1 MFICGSI
8 LLALKPAWVD
18 HAQDVA
24 YLVAAVLFAV
34 GLKMLASPRTARRG
48 NGIAAVGML
57 IAIVATLY
65 VNELLSLVWIV
76 IAAAIGSTAGAIAA
90 VRIQMTAMPQFVAL
104 FNGFGGLASLLVAT
118 SEYVRRAGA
127 QREWETVQ
135 EAIEQS
141 RSLGIVIDGIAP
153 DAITADQ
160 GLNIGLSILI
170 GGVTFAGSMIAFAK
184 LQGLIA
190 GRPRIFKG
198 QFAANII
205 MLALA
210 VIGSVWLAFEPGAW
224 MWVLFITFLGAA
236 LGVTLTIAVGGAD
249 MPVMVALL
257 NSYSGLAACATG
269 FVLSPPN
276 KALIVSGSLVGASG
290 IILTMIMCRAMNRS
304 LANVLFGGV
313 GTDESTGAAGTV
325 MEDRAVRTTDAEDLA
340 IMLDGAQKVIVVPG
354 YGMAVSQAQHAV
366 RDLFNKLEARG
377 CKVYFAIH
385 PVAGRMPGHMNVL
398 LAEVDI
404 PYDRMLDLE
413 QSNAEVQ
420 NADLALVIGAND
432 VVNPAARHD
441 TSSPIYGMPIIDVD
455 RATVVVVCKRSLGAG
470 YAGVENEL
478 FFMPNTLMMF
488 GDAKKTMSALV
499 TALG

>member
-1 MFICGSI
+1 VCICGFI
-8 LLALKPAWVD
+8 LAQKPAWLD
-18 HAQDVA
+18 HAQDIA

-34 GLKMLASPRTARRG
+34 GLKMLASPRSARQG
-48 NGIAAVGML
+48 NTIAAIGML

-65 VNELLSLVWIV
+65 VENVLSFVWIV
-76 IAAAIGSTAGAIAA
+76 IAAAIGSVAGAIGAI
-90 VRIQMTAMPQFVAL
+90 RIQMTAMPQFVAL
-104 FNGFGGLASLLVAT
+104 FNGFGGLASLLVAV
-118 SEYVRRAGA
+118 SEYARRVPA
-127 QREWETVQ
+127 QREWM
-135 EAIEQS
+135 ASLEQAQG
-141 RSLGIVIDGIAP
+141 LGILIDGLP
-153 DAITADQ
+153 PGVITMDQ
-160 GLNIGLSILI
+160 GLTIGLSILI
-170 GGVTFAGSMIAFAK
+170 GGVTFTGSMIAFAK
-184 LQGLIA
+184 LQGLMA

-198 QFAANII
+198 QLIANIV
-205 MLALA
+205 MLAFALL
-210 VIGSVWLAFEPGAW
+210 GSIWLMFDPGAW
-224 MWVLFITFLGAA
+224 LWIVLITLLGSA

-257 NSYSGLAACATG
+257 NSYSGMAACATG
-269 FVLSPPN
+269 FVLAPPN

-290 IILTMIMCRAMNRS
+290 IILTMIMCKAMNRS

-313 GTDESTGAAGTV
+313 GTDDSTGAAGRV
-325 MEDRAVRTTDAEDLA
+325 AEDRNVRTTDPEDLA
-340 IMLDGAQKVIVVPG
+340 IMLDGARKVIIVPG

-420 NADLALVIGAND
+420 DADLALVIGAND

-441 TSSPIYGMPIIDVD
+441 TKSPIYGMPIIDVD
-455 RATVVVVCKRSLGAG
+455 KATVVVVSKRSLGAG

-478 FFMPNTLMMF
+478 FFMPNTLMFF
-488 GDAKKTMSALV
+488 GDAKKMMTALV
-499 TALG
+499 GALH